1 MILILPGNTDRGNFD
16 GVEFMSSKK
25 SEVYVISSITVAEI
39 KGCGNKAKLSKLNK
53 VIADFLVVHTDTQIS
68 ILAVDLAKSYH
79 LSHNI
84 SINDAYIAATCL
96 YYNIQ
101 LATCNVSDY
110 KYLPGLKLVEHNVK
124 PKRKGWDFFL

>member
-1 MILILPGNTDRGNFD
+1 MPGNTDRGNFD

-25 SEVYVISSITVAEI
+25 SEVYAISSITVAEI

-68 ILAVDLAKSYH
+68 ILALDLVKSYH

-110 KYLPGLKLVEHNVK
+110 KYISGLKLVEHNVK